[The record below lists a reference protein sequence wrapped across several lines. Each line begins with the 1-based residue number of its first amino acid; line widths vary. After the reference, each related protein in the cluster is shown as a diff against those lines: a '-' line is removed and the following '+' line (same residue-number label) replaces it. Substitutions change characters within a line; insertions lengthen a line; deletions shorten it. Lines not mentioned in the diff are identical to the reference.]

1 MIEGG
6 RSMRKCFVILAAVFM
21 LCAVT
26 PRAYAQNAQV
36 TGQVKDSSG
45 GVIPGATVS
54 ARNQANGLTRTE
66 VTDGSGAFRLVAL
79 PPGTY
84 TVSTELQGFSTETRP
99 DIVLN
104 IDQTATINFTLK
116 PASVAETVTVTGESP
131 VVDVTRSDVSTAMS
145 TQQIQDLPVAARR
158 WTDMAML
165 TPGTSQDAIRGQFYR
180 GNVSI
185 GAGVTNFYSTGNVVD
200 GVNNTWAEQGEP
212 RQNFPM
218 DGIEEFKVSTSAY
231 KAEYGLA
238 TGGVLN
244 VVTKSGTNDLHFSG
258 FLFFRNAGLTEKQF
272 FQKSN
277 PPYSRYQ
284 DGGSVGGPVVKDKIH
299 YFFTYER
306 TDENI
311 YNTVNAPAWPQYAG
325 TFQSQQ
331 YRWTYLARADAQIS
345 QAQSLF
351 FRFAKEYEYR
361 PELTVG
367 GVVTPTNSFD
377 FAVPRTSAVAG
388 HTWVINTRALN
399 DFRFQYAF
407 SKYEVAPPNSH
418 GSWDAGYFGP
428 DRTDFCQTQFNYP
441 SIQIGGCGNSQMG
454 PEHRYEVKDDFSY
467 QLPNFKGRH
476 QMKTGFDFS
485 YLPFDEDSINSPL
498 GTWTFPLD
506 TPYDVNNPA
515 SYPTQYTQSLPN
527 YANLPTKYYGLYL
540 QDDWEIASG
549 LTVNIGV
556 RYDRQLGSFNEDVNH
571 LLSLIGD
578 KLGPQFA
585 SFPVTVP
592 FINTSTRGDRNNVGP
607 RIGFAWDPSRDGKM
621 NIHSAFGLYYDN
633 VRTLVNAGELTWP
646 QTQQII
652 ISKPS
657 FPDPLQG
664 KSRTAFLSTAPPN
677 ITVMDNQAQNPD
689 SRSFNVGVT
698 RSMGQSIGLTADYT
712 LVNRYHDR
720 SNVDLNLPDPATRVK
735 PYPQFGRVT
744 DLASVMNTTYRALLV
759 KLDKRMSHR
768 WSGLVSYTLSAAR
781 DQPIG
786 NDLGG
791 SYGFIREDGYSLADR
806 RNKFVVS
813 GTLQLPWNMQVS
825 AIMDLRSSVPFNP
838 ATSRDINND
847 GYTIDT
853 PVGVGVRSGCR
864 DMNLAAVNTY
874 RATFGL
880 PAVGSV
886 ACPGYQDTDIRFSKS
901 VLLQGHKLELI
912 AQLFNITNHA
922 NFGPPVSNPLSAT
935 FGQVNQISSYINAPS
950 RQGELAIRFLF

>member
-1 MIEGG
+1 
-6 RSMRKCFVILAAVFM
+6 MRKRFVAMAVVSMLLAAASS
-21 LCAVT
+21 L
-26 PRAYAQNAQV
+26 YAQNAQV

-54 ARNQANGLTRTE
+54 AKNQANGLTRTD
-66 VTDGSGAFRLVAL
+66 VTDTAGNFRLVAL

-84 TVSTELQGFSTETRP
+84 TVATELQGFSTETRP
-99 DIVLN
+99 DIVLT

-116 PASVAETVTVTGESP
+116 PASVSETVTVTGESP

-158 WTDMAML
+158 WIDMAML

-218 DGIEEFKVSTSAY
+218 DAIEEFKVSTSAY

-244 VVTKSGTNDLHFSG
+244 VVTKSGTNDLRFSG
-258 FLFFRNAGLTEKQF
+258 FLFYRNASMTEKQY
-272 FQKSN
+272 FQSVN

-284 DGGSVGGPVVKDKIH
+284 DGGSVGGPIVKNKIH
-299 YFFTYER
+299 YFFTFER
-306 TDENI
+306 TDENV
-311 YNTVNAPAWPQYAG
+311 YNTVSAPAWPQYAG
-325 TFQSQQ
+325 TFQSKQ
-331 YRWTYLARADAQIS
+331 YRWTYLGRVDDQI
-345 QAQSLF
+345 APGQSLF

-367 GVVTPTNSFD
+367 GTVTPSNSFD
-377 FAVPRTSAVAG
+377 FSVPRTSAVAG
-388 HTWVINTRALN
+388 HTWIINQRALN

-428 DRTDFCQTQFNYP
+428 DRTNYCQTQYNYP
-441 SIQIGGCGNSQMG
+441 SISIGGCGNSQMG
-454 PEHRYEVKDDFSY
+454 PEHRYEVKDDFAY
-467 QLPNFKGRH
+467 QLPDFKGRH
-476 QMKTGFDFS
+476 QLKVGVDFS
-485 YLPFDEDSINSPL
+485 YLPFEEDSINAPL

-506 TPYDVNNPA
+506 KPYDPNNPA
-515 SYPTQYTQSLPN
+515 TWPTQYTQSLPN
-527 YANLPTKYYGLYL
+527 YANLPTKYYGLYA
-540 QDDWEIASG
+540 QDDWEVGAG
-549 LTVNIGV
+549 LTINVGL
-556 RYDRQLGSFNEDVNH
+556 RYDRQLGSFNEDVNG
-571 LLSLIGD
+571 LMQLIGQ

-585 SFPVTVP
+585 QFPVPVP
-592 FINTSTRGDRNNVGP
+592 FINTSTRGDAKNFGP
-607 RIGFAWDPSRDGKM
+607 RIGFAWDPSRNGQM
-621 NIHSAFGLYYDN
+621 NVHAAFGLYYDN
-633 VRTLVNAGELTWP
+633 MRTLVNAGELTWP

-652 ISKPS
+652 ISKPA

-677 ITVMDNQAQNPD
+677 ITFMDNTAQNPD
-689 SRSFNVGVT
+689 SRSFNVGIT
-698 RSMGQSIGLTADYT
+698 RSVLRDLGITADFT
-712 LVNRYHDR
+712 AVNRYHDR
-720 SNVDLNLPDPATRVK
+720 SNVDINLPDPVTRIK

-744 DLASVMNTTYRALLV
+744 ELASVMNTTYRALLV
-759 KLDKRMSHR
+759 KLDKRMSNR
-768 WSGLVSYTLSAAR
+768 WSGLVSYTLSSAR

-791 SYGFIREDGYSLADR
+791 SYGFQSEDGYSLADR
-806 RNKFVVS
+806 RNKLVVS
-813 GTLQLPWNMQVS
+813 GTLQLPWDMQVS
-825 AIMDLRSSVPFNP
+825 AILDVRSSVPFNT

-847 GYTIDT
+847 GYTIDV
-853 PVGVGVRSGCR
+853 PVGVAFRSGCR
-864 DMNLAAVNTY
+864 DLNLAAINSY
-874 RATFGL
+874 RATFSL

-886 ACPGYQDTDIRFSKS
+886 ACPGYQDTDIRLSKNFMF
-901 VLLQGHKLELI
+901 QGHRLELI
-912 AQLFNITNHA
+912 AQLFNITDHA

-935 FGQVNQISSYINAPS
+935 FGQVNQIASYINAPS
-950 RQGELAIRFLF
+950 RQGELAVRFLF

>member
-1 MIEGG
+1 MQ
-6 RSMRKCFVILAAVFM
+6 KCLAAFAVASM
-21 LCAVT
+21 LLAGASS
-26 PRAYAQNAQV
+26 AYAQNAQV
-36 TGQVKDSSG
+36 TGQVKDSTG
-45 GVIPGATVS
+45 AVIPGVTVT
-54 ARNQANGLTRTE
+54 AKNQANGLSRSE
-66 VTDGSGAFRLVAL
+66 VTDAGGNFRLVAL

-84 TVSTELQGFSTETRP
+84 TVSTELQGFNTETRP

-104 IDQTATINFTLK
+104 IDQTATIVFSLK
-116 PASVAETVTVTGESP
+116 PASVSESVTVTGESP
-131 VVDVTRSDVSTAMS
+131 IVDVTRSDVSTAMS

-158 WTDMAML
+158 WIDMAML

-244 VVTKSGTNDLHFSG
+244 VVTKSGTNDLRFSG
-258 FLFFRNAGLTEKQF
+258 FLFYRNAGLTEKQF
-272 FQKSN
+272 FQAVN

-284 DGGSVGGPVVKDKIH
+284 DGGSVGGPIVKDKIH

-306 TDENI
+306 TDENV
-311 YNTVNAPAWPQYAG
+311 YNTVTAPAWPQYAG

-331 YRWTYLARADAQIS
+331 YRWTYLGRADDQIS
-345 QAQSLF
+345 PGQSLF

-367 GVVTPTNSFD
+367 GLVTPSNSFD
-377 FAVPRTSAVAG
+377 FSVPRTSAVAG
-388 HTWVINTRALN
+388 HTWVISQRALN
-399 DFRFQYAF
+399 DFRVQYAF

-428 DRTDFCQTQFNYP
+428 DRLNFCQTQFNYP

-454 PEHRYEVKDDFSY
+454 PEHRYEVKDDFAY
-467 QLPNFKGRH
+467 QLPDFKGRH
-476 QMKTGFDFS
+476 QLKTGFDFS
-485 YLPFDEDSINSPL
+485 YLPFDEDAINAPL

-506 TPYDVNNPA
+506 KPYDAANPA
-515 SYPTQYTQSLPN
+515 TWPTQYTQSLPN
-527 YANLPTKYYGLYL
+527 YANLPTKYYALYL
-540 QDDWEIASG
+540 QDDWEVMPG
-549 LTVNIGV
+549 LTVNLGV
-556 RYDRQLGSFNEDVNH
+556 RYDRQLGSFNEDVSH

-585 SFPVTVP
+585 TFPVTVP
-592 FINTSTRGDRNNVGP
+592 FIDTSHRGDGNNVGP
-607 RIGFAWDPSRDGKM
+607 RVGFAWDPSRNGKM
-621 NIHSAFGLYYDN
+621 NVHAAYGIYYDN
-633 VRTLVNAGELTWP
+633 MRTLVNAGELTWP

-657 FPDPLQG
+657 FTDPLQG
-664 KSRTAFLSTAPPN
+664 KSRSAFLSTAPPN
-677 ITVMDNQAQNPD
+677 IQVMDNNAQNPD
-689 SRSFNVGVT
+689 SRSFNGGIT
-698 RSMGQSIGLTADYT
+698 RELGRGIGLTADFT
-712 LVNRYHDR
+712 AVNRYHDR
-720 SNVDLNLPDPATRVK
+720 SNVDLNLPDPVTRVK

-759 KLDKRMSHR
+759 KVDKRMSHH
-768 WSGLVSYTLSAAR
+768 WSGLISYTLSHAQ

-786 NDLGG
+786 NDQGG
-791 SYGFIREDGYSLADR
+791 VYGFVSENGDSLADR
-806 RNKFVVS
+806 RNKLVAS
-813 GTLQLPWNMQVS
+813 GTVQLPWNMQVS
-825 AIMDLRSSVPFNP
+825 AIVDLRSSVPFNP

-853 PVGVGVRSGCR
+853 PIGVGVRSGCR
-864 DMNLAAVNTY
+864 DMNLDAVNAYLT
-874 RATFGL
+874 ASSL

-886 ACPGYQDTDIRFSKS
+886 ACPTYQDTDLRFSKS
-901 VLLQGHKLELI
+901 FNLQGHRLELI
-912 AQLFNITNHA
+912 AQLFNVTNHA

-935 FGQVNQISSYINAPS
+935 FGQVNQIASYINAPS
-950 RQGELAIRFLF
+950 RQGEFAVRFAF